1 MMNTKPK
8 YSTKYSVTFWVTKDC
23 SWGHEAGNATRDSI
37 VEDSLTDAITFVRET
52 WPDAILHGSPEGI
65 DAIEDGKTVAKVRN
79 YNGPRTPEFNPEP
92 APLEIEIERL
102 TKERERLS
110 AELEATNERNK
121 EHKRDIERARLEM
134 LDKGT
139 LISELVRWTETA
151 KRERKDREAI
161 TVFFTDTVSE
171 IKRNARA
178 EVASLVRDVERL
190 KAEVATEREHK
201 EQAEEVMNAMTDELH
216 LCERQRDDAQARS
229 MEYARK
235 VDKWEQ
241 AYREARKQ
249 IEEQFGKLSALRAS
263 LASALDERDE
273 LRRGSC
279 ETEDQL
285 NAESIDRDTS
295 KS

>member
-1 MMNTKPK
+1 
-8 YSTKYSVTFWVTKDC
+8 
-23 SWGHEAGNATRDSI
+23 
-37 VEDSLTDAITFVRET
+37 LTDAITFVRET

-121 EHKRDIERARLEM
+121 EHKRDIERAKLEM